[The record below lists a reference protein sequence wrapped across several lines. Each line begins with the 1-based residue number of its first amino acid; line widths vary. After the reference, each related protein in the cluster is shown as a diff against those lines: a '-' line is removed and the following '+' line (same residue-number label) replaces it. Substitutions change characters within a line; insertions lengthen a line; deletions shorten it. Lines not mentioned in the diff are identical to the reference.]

1 MSLIKKMQVAP
12 LSLNIRVPWAS
23 CKETRAEFLQQTQPR
38 AAPGSPRLL
47 WGQTWSQSPVD
58 RSPVPL
64 WPFEIYFFARK
75 VFYFNKTEEKR
86 MEAFT
91 ALPAGMKSFSLVHN
105 YQMAKQIPRGRWIL
119 GLIFL
124 LHMFDKV
131 NKECEEIYVTQ
142 RRFSQHT
149 KNSGMNLI
157 AVPEERGD
165 VTGKNSLSCTT
176 FTLFTLS
183 SMSDSGS
190 CFHQSSKCSSS
201 ILWDEILTQW
211 KEWDNFG
218 LGRITTFGFDV
229 FTKTDERDSRLISI
243 WKPSLLTF
251 GISSTTLSNTFTS
264 NSPLKAKKIKRSKP

>member
-75 VFYFNKTEEKR
+75 VFYFNKTEKKR

-91 ALPAGMKSFSLVHN
+91 ALPVGMKSFSLVHN

-165 VTGKNSLSCTT
+165 VTGKKFIILHNIHFIHLIINVRQWQ
-176 FTLFTLS
+176 LF
-183 SMSDSGS
+183 
-190 CFHQSSKCSSS
+190 SSKLKMLQQHS
-201 ILWDEILTQW
+201 
-211 KEWDNFG
+211 
-218 LGRITTFGFDV
+218 LGWNSHPV
-229 FTKTDERDSRLISI
+229 ERM
-243 WKPSLLTF
+243 
-251 GISSTTLSNTFTS
+251 G
-264 NSPLKAKKIKRSKP
+264 